1 MSKLGQQP
9 ITILVIEDDPGDF
22 CLIQANV
29 RLAGIRGALGSDPVI
44 WAKTL
49 TEGVAAAAKKPGI
62 VLLDLSLPD
71 SAGLATVQA
80 LRAAVSDV
88 PIIVLT
94 GQDDH
99 RLAEEALQAGAQDY
113 LVKGQFQHDALG
125 RAIRHAQ
132 IRQRLESRLRL
143 FEAALNSAANGIV
156 ITDAQAT
163 IEWAN
168 PSFTRMTGY
177 TLTEALG
184 RTPGE
189 LLNSGKQEAR
199 FYAQMWQTILRRE
212 VWSGE
217 LVNRRKDGSVYD
229 EALTISPVTDTN
241 GQIQHFVAIKQ
252 DISERKAGEERVQY
266 LAHHDQLTD
275 LPNRVLFSDRLAQ
288 ALAQARRDKG
298 TLSVM
303 FLDLDKFKPVNDLLG
318 HDIGDLLL
326 KHVAL
331 RLEACVPRGSDT
343 VSRLGGDEFV
353 ILLSQIDKPAD
364 AAVVA
369 GKVLAA
375 ISRPFTIGPHQI
387 DISTSIGIAVYPEH
401 GEDVDR
407 LLKSADTAMYYAKN
421 DGRNCYRFFRNLS
434 HTEEDSLE
442 CPPRLPTRES

>member
-49 TEGVAAAAKKPGI
+49 AEGVATAAKKPDI

-71 SAGLATVQA
+71 SSGLATVQA

-99 RLAEEALQAGAQDY
+99 RLAEEALRAGAQDY

-156 ITDAQAT
+156 ITDVQAT

-177 TLTEALG
+177 TLAEALG
-184 RTPGE
+184 RRPGE
-189 LLNSGKQEAR
+189 LLNSGKQDAR
-199 FYAQMWQTILRRE
+199 FYAQMWQTILGRE

-229 EALTISPVTDTN
+229 EALTISPVTDSN

-288 ALAQARRDKG
+288 ALAQARRDKS

-326 KHVAL
+326 RHVAL
-331 RLEACVPRGSDT
+331 RLQACVPRGSDT

-421 DGRNCYRFFRNLS
+421 EGRNCYRFFRNLS
-434 HTEEDSLE
+434 QTEGDPFES
-442 CPPRLPTRES
+442 PPRLPTHES